1 MNSLD
6 YQNIFHEIKNTITL
20 VNSSMQLLDKKC
32 STLESEPYWNNMK
45 AEITYLKNMVLKI
58 SQVGDM
64 ENLQKEPVDLN
75 SLLKNLCHC
84 VKDAFPDLHWNLHTN
99 PKLPMIKADITK
111 IRQAILNLLKNS
123 AEAQNG
129 SGYVTIETFATE
141 SEIHISITD
150 HGKGIPADLE
160 DCIFDL
166 FTTTKEHGTGLGLA
180 ITKHIIE
187 CHNGSLVLNNRPGD
201 GCTFHIC
208 LPIHTS

>member
-32 STLESEPYWNNMK
+32 PTLESEPYWNNMK
-45 AEITYLKNMVLKI
+45 AEITYLKNMILKI
-58 SQVGDM
+58 SQAGNM
-64 ENLQKEPVDLN
+64 TNLQKEPVELN
-75 SLLKNLCHC
+75 SFLKDLCNC
-84 VKDAFPDLHWNLHTN
+84 MKDTYPDLHWNLHTD
-99 PKLPMIKADITK
+99 PALPVLHADVTKL
-111 IRQAILNLLKNS
+111 RQAILNLLKNS

-129 SGYVTIETFATE
+129 SGYVTIETHASE
-141 SEIHISITD
+141 SNIKISITD

-160 DCIFDL
+160 DRIFDL

-187 CHNGSLVLNNRPGD
+187 NHNGELILNNRPGD
-201 GCTFHIC
+201 GCTFSIF
-208 LPIHTS
+208 LPIDS